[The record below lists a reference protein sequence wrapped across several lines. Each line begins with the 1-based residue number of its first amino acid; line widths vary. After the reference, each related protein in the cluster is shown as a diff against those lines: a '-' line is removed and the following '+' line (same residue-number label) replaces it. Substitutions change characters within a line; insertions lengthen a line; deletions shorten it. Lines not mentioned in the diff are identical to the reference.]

1 MKTFSIPLPPSTK
14 IAVVGLGYVG
24 LPLAFALSK
33 KFDVL
38 GFDISLKRISELNA
52 GVDATKE
59 FSKKEVADTK
69 IHFTSSDHDLK
80 TADIYIIAVPTP
92 VNQELIPDLGMLI
105 SASKTVGKCL
115 AKGDIVIYESTVY
128 PGATEEECL
137 PVLEKTSGFK
147 MNKDFFLG
155 YSPERINPSDKIHKI
170 DNITKVVSGS
180 DEYSLEIIDEL
191 YSSIINAGTYKV
203 NSIKVAEAA
212 KVIENTQR
220 DLNIALINEFSKIFA
235 LLDLDTEEVL
245 KAAETKWNF
254 IPFRPGLVGGHCIGV
269 DPYYLTYKAQQV
281 GYDPQ
286 VILSGRVVNDHMPN
300 FIADRLLNTLNHLMF
315 DVPNSLILILGYTFK
330 ENCNDVRNTKVHDL
344 AVTLSNSVNIVNIFD
359 PLMNN
364 EQVNSLSD
372 INFIDYPE
380 INKYD
385 AIIIA
390 VGHQAFLELGINKI
404 REFCKPNG
412 LIYDLKYLFPPE
424 SVDLRL

>member
-1 MKTFSIPLPPSTK
+1 MKSFRSPLPNSTK
-14 IAVVGLGYVG
+14 VAVVGLGYVG

-33 KFDVL
+33 KYNVL
-38 GFDISLKRISELNA
+38 GFDISSQRIAELNA
-52 GVDATKE
+52 GLDTTKE
-59 FSKKEVADTK
+59 FSKKEVADSK
-69 IHFTSSDHDLK
+69 IHFTNSNYDLK
-80 TADIYIIAVPTP
+80 TAEIYIIAVPTP

-105 SASKTVGKCL
+105 SASEDVGKFL
-115 AKGDIVIYESTVY
+115 TNGNIVVYESTVY

-137 PVLEKTSGFK
+137 PVLEKASGLK
-147 MNKDFFLG
+147 INQDFFLG
-155 YSPERINPSDKIHKI
+155 YSPERINPSDTVHKI
-170 DNITKVVSGS
+170 NNITKVVSGS
-180 DEYSLEIIDEL
+180 NEYSLKVINELYTSIID
-191 YSSIINAGTYKV
+191 AGTYMV

-220 DLNIALINEFSKIFA
+220 DLNIALINEFSKIFSH
-235 LLDLDTEEVL
+235 LGLDTEEVL

-286 VILSGRVVNDHMPN
+286 VILSGRVVNDHMPY
-300 FIADRLLNTLNHLMF
+300 FIADSLLNKLNNLSF
-315 DVPNSLILILGYTFK
+315 DVANSHILVLGYTFK
-330 ENCNDVRNTKVHDL
+330 ENCNDIRNTKVHDL
-344 AVTLSNSVNIVNIFD
+344 ALTLSNRVNMVNVFD
-359 PLMNN
+359 PLINN
-364 EQVNSLSD
+364 EQANSLTE

-380 INKYD
+380 VNKYD

-390 VGHQAFLELGINKI
+390 VGHQAFLELGIKKI
-404 REFCKPNG
+404 REFCKQDG